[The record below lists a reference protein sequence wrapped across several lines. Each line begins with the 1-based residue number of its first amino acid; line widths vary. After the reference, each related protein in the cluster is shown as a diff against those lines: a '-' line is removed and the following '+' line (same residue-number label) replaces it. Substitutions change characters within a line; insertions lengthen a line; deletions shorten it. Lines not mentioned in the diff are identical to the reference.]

1 MSLVERAY
9 EIRKRLRNPPNAVA
23 DHGIDLKRRVE
34 IIDHTPSAMPVPVSK
49 SSTIPIPV
57 PQDPT
62 DGTWT
67 KRRKPDESDAAFTER
82 QIKYYRGRL
91 AMAEARREKM
101 FGKRKTVRIEV
112 IMDAVCAVFG
122 VNKNDMLSNRR
133 TAELVMPRHVA
144 MFLSKE
150 LTARSLPDIGRMFS
164 DRDHTTVLHAVRRI
178 HGLRASDPLLDA
190 MIARVE
196 AVLASPTPTEDATC
210 LSSVP
215 TTEQ

>member
-196 AVLASPTPTEDATC
+196 AVLASPTETEDATC

-215 TTEQ
+215 TTAQ